1 MLHAKGFRVTDLG
14 VWVRVLIWTLK
25 ECLRDWEC
33 LSEAFESGCIS
44 GLECAD
50 FKSYKL
56 DFYMA
61 KFGPRG
67 KFVHLRV
74 WQTLKIEF

>member
-1 MLHAKGFRVTDLG
+1 MTDLG
-14 VWVRVLIWTLK
+14 VWVSVRTLR

-33 LSEAFESGCIS
+33 LSEAFESGCVS

-56 DFYMA
+56 DLYVA

-67 KFVHLRV
+67 KFVHIRV
-74 WQTLKIEF
+74 WQTPEIEF